1 MNGRWKVVV
10 VVALVSG
17 LSGCAYLRSEEA
29 EQIDPMLA
37 AAGFQMRP
45 ADSAEKLEQL
55 KTLPPLKVV
64 PHQEGDKTYFLVADP
79 YACNCLYVGTAANY
93 ERYERISLRQ
103 EAAQDR
109 LEAAEMNEDA
119 AMQWGMWGP
128 WGYW

>member
-10 VVALVSG
+10 AAALASG
-17 LSGCAYLRSEEA
+17 LGGCAYLNTQQA

-45 ADSAEKLEQL
+45 ADTAEKIEQL
-55 KTLPPLKVV
+55 KTLPALKVV
-64 PHQEGDKTYFLVADP
+64 PHQEGDKSYFLVADP
-79 YACNCLYVGTAANY
+79 YACKCLYVGTAANY

-109 LEAAEMNEDA
+109 LEAAEMSEDA